1 MTWLKLLQNIIRKLS
16 NFPWDSGLRHRRD
29 KKKKSTEESH
39 SIAFNV
45 VQIEIKET
53 NVQHLSYFF
62 FWATDF
68 VMKYKL
74 KGGRE
79 KKGQKRL
86 ALLKKRTLFLRLKNH
101 PFYICFWWHLI
112 NGQKYK
118 GCSDDGGLHHY
129 IQSTRL
135 LKRLSWGIQL
145 KVFWFYALKS
155 VYSQENF
162 LTGLVY

>member
-62 FWATDF
+62 LSNGLWKE
-68 VMKYKL
+68 VQIKRRK
-74 KGGRE
+74 R

-86 ALLKKRTLFLRLKNH
+86 FSADTGLAFFAKKSH

-112 NGQKYK
+112 NGQRYK
-118 GCSDDGGLHHY
+118 GCSDDDGLHHY

-135 LKRLSWGIQL
+135 LKKAELRNSIESFLILCSKKRLFTW
-145 KVFWFYALKS
+145 
-155 VYSQENF
+155 EF